1 MCTKGMSAGGTR
13 IVMRNLHK
21 HRLTGTIVG
30 LILPVIAIC
39 ASDEPV
45 PHAPGHWS
53 GTATFGLMTWSD
65 LNDLEPDAGGGFDSL
80 GFIVELAGHKHV
92 TRWGSADV
100 LIGVDLGISATQS
113 DIPGN
118 TEDFTQRGVYVT
130 PSIKFRFGERSRRYL
145 NLETVLGCYQ
155 VDIAEL
161 ICDED
166 IFNKIVCIE
175 IAEPYDED
183 ALGGY
188 LGITGGFGSGFIM
201 GLKVHFAD
209 FGRVTGLGPDT
220 GDLKGPIYIFSLGG
234 AFGG

>member
-1 MCTKGMSAGGTR
+1 ML
-13 IVMRNLHK
+13 NLYK
-21 HRLTGTIVG
+21 HRIMGAIVG

-39 ASDEPV
+39 AADESAS
-45 PHAPGHWS
+45 HAPGHWS
-53 GTATFGLMTWSD
+53 GTATFGLITWSD
-65 LNDLEPDAGGGFDSL
+65 LKDLEPDAGGGFDSL

-100 LIGVDLGISATQS
+100 LIGVDLGIFATQS

-118 TEDFTQRGVYVT
+118 TEDFTQRGLYLT

-145 NLETVLGCYQ
+145 NMEAGLGWYQ

-166 IFNKIVCIE
+166 IFNNTVCIE

-188 LGITGGFGSGFIM
+188 LGISGGFGGGFIM

-209 FGRVTGLGPDT
+209 FGKVTGLGPDT

>member
-1 MCTKGMSAGGTR
+1 ML
-13 IVMRNLHK
+13 NLYK
-21 HRLTGTIVG
+21 HRIMGAIVG
-30 LILPVIAIC
+30 LILPVIAIFAADES
-39 ASDEPV
+39 AS
-45 PHAPGHWS
+45 HAPGHWS
-53 GTATFGLMTWSD
+53 GTATFGLITWSD
-65 LNDLEPDAGGGFDSL
+65 LQDLEPDAGGGFDSL

-100 LIGVDLGISATQS
+100 LIGVDFGISATQS

-118 TEDFTQRGVYVT
+118 TEDFTQRGLYLT

-145 NLETVLGCYQ
+145 NMEAGLGWYQ

-166 IFNKIVCIE
+166 ILNNIVCIE

-188 LGITGGFGSGFIM
+188 LGISGGFGGGFIM

-209 FGRVTGLGPDT
+209 FGKVTGLGPDT